1 MTIDQ
6 IKAANKA
13 AGYHWFSPET
23 LRFFGSRILPTVYA
37 GNVFITSDFT
47 GFDRT
52 ERAYTVRQFIPETG
66 KIDTVAAGFLAYATR
81 SKAVKAARA
90 AGQEG

>member
-13 AGYHWFSPET
+13 AGCHWFSPDT

-37 GNVFITSDFT
+37 GNVFITSEYA
-47 GFDRT
+47 GFDRSG
-52 ERAYTVRQFIPETG
+52 RAYTVRQFDPTDG
-66 KIDTVAAGFLAYATR
+66 SVSTVGEFLGYATR
-81 SKAVKAARA
+81 SEAVRAARA
-90 AGQEG
+90 VPRTAP